1 MDLEQVQR
9 LAQAFAQG
17 VAFARGFTEMAQD
30 AKDGEEDGH
39 WVTIGGERGA
49 DGEKHGG
56 RPVFISG
63 SGVIKKGLSRSAQ
76 GKTLGQVFGKG
87 GEFSSEG
94 GKSKG
99 ETARKAG
106 ERASTKRAE
115 AEKDRKDAMARAK
128 EFRQETKQIVANDL
142 EPSVAKLK
150 KALDANVP
158 ARVHD
163 DLVDMHRLAD
173 QIGVMANKLCSL
185 NSRWAENSKEPS
197 AFVVSSHG
205 QNAKGT
211 AERVAKLARR
221 SAAMA
226 HDFGKPRG
234 ERFSYGDTQVASEIR
249 DNLSELRG
257 LHQDLLDHIRRIQ
270 EPEKREEPQEDPLY
284 AARGKVINGPAG
296 NKKSKNKPEE
306 SAMNAL
312 KGPSLRNRW
321 DEYQETHGK
330 PLNASAVYNEYSSIE
345 KEIKAAEAKNEYS
358 KAELKKKID
367 DNAKS
372 IRDAVNKIGYD
383 GKDRYPLYEDVR
395 RARVGDLKGQASDMA
410 REVARELEQEAYN
423 FNSWK
428 GTDLNRLNA
437 ISQRATAAVITGLE
451 GVAHYADAKNSE
463 QAQAQFDD
471 LKKVAGQALQ
481 AVKDAGT
488 IGWID
493 SHTDDRSHGDN
504 VIKDSIKSIKLPTL
518 RENLKD
524 SGLRASQKEKMIN
537 MHAEIEQSWN
547 KARAKGSVVNQAI
560 KTQLA
565 KGTLPGDRASNYAST
580 VDLDLR
586 RIDNLTNTIAKTL
599 ALSSKPGSTINPHE
613 LVSLEGKHAEIK
625 ELTRDLDRI
634 NKQIRGR

>member
-1 MDLEQVQR
+1 MDLEHVQR

-30 AKDGEEDGH
+30 AKDSEEEGH

-63 SGVIKKGLSRSAQ
+63 SGVIKKGLSKSAQ

-94 GKSKG
+94 EKSKG
-99 ETARKAG
+99 ESKKAEKENLSPREMARRLSEQKAAEAEREAG
-106 ERASTKRAE
+106 RSAEEKDKAAQLSNKLNMQLFSYYDSVREATEDIERAAAEQLQLLDKSGNRAKDDLLMSALHGIDSAARTSQMFLRDYYRRVVAAAEKGKIDSTRADKELDAFKKLADETQSLTSSMKAQISHIDDPRYNKRGDRAKIANEMRRLAKKAEEDIHNSIRARVQGLENANTPEIKRAKT
-115 AEKDRKDAMARAK
+115 EKDRKDATSRAK

-142 EPSVAKLK
+142 DPSVAKLK

-226 HDFGKPRG
+226 RDFGKPRH
-234 ERFSYGDTQVASEIR
+234 ERLYSDAQATSGIR

-284 AARGKVINGPAG
+284 AARGKVING
-296 NKKSKNKPEE
+296 
-306 SAMNAL
+306 
-312 KGPSLRNRW
+312 
-321 DEYQETHGK
+321 
-330 PLNASAVYNEYSSIE
+330 
-345 KEIKAAEAKNEYS
+345 
-358 KAELKKKID
+358 
-367 DNAKS
+367 
-372 IRDAVNKIGYD
+372 
-383 GKDRYPLYEDVR
+383 
-395 RARVGDLKGQASDMA
+395 RARS
-410 REVARELEQEAYN
+410 
-423 FNSWK
+423 
-428 GTDLNRLNA
+428 
-437 ISQRATAAVITGLE
+437 
-451 GVAHYADAKNSE
+451 
-463 QAQAQFDD
+463 
-471 LKKVAGQALQ
+471 
-481 AVKDAGT
+481 
-488 IGWID
+488 
-493 SHTDDRSHGDN
+493 
-504 VIKDSIKSIKLPTL
+504 
-518 RENLKD
+518 
-524 SGLRASQKEKMIN
+524 
-537 MHAEIEQSWN
+537 
-547 KARAKGSVVNQAI
+547 
-560 KTQLA
+560 
-565 KGTLPGDRASNYAST
+565 
-580 VDLDLR
+580 
-586 RIDNLTNTIAKTL
+586 
-599 ALSSKPGSTINPHE
+599 
-613 LVSLEGKHAEIK
+613 
-625 ELTRDLDRI
+625 
-634 NKQIRGR
+634 